1 MARSHSP
8 FARLRYDI
16 FGVAMKV
23 QDALG
28 TAHEEKVYHRALQA
42 ALQQAGFQ
50 VRFTPRYLLRDVTGR
65 VIATYYPDLEV
76 TRDGITVLVELKA
89 DPQGLQPSHRRQARA
104 YLSVARRARAVL
116 LINFAQR
123 PLEREVVFRKDV

>member
-1 MARSHSP
+1 MASSLSP

-16 FGVAMKV
+16 FGTAMKV

-42 ALQQAGFQ
+42 ALQQAGFR
-50 VRFTPRYLLRDVTGR
+50 VRFTPRYLVRDTIGR

-76 TRDGITVLVELKA
+76 SRDGITVLVELKA
-89 DPQGLQPSHRRQARA
+89 EPQGLQPSHSRQAKA

-116 LINFAQR
+116 LVNFARR
-123 PLEREVVFRKDV
+123 PLERDVIFRKDL